1 MRIKI
6 LEPILLLGRDRFA
19 NVDIR
24 IRVSGGGFS
33 SQVYAIRQAIAKA
46 MVAYAQKCEYRIGYN
61 FYSTF
66 YCVWLRRRRKRPFV
80 VLFFFYSAA
89 AAAGLVMSKFEIKF
103 VLEEI
108 HHFEHL
114 RV

>member
-1 MRIKI
+1 LRIKI

-46 MVAYAQKCEYRIGYN
+46 MVAYAQKCEYCGRLQ
-61 FYSTF
+61 SP
-66 YCVWLRRRRKRPFV
+66 L
-80 VLFFFYSAA
+80 LLS
-89 AAAGLVMSKFEIKF
+89 LSKCI
-103 VLEEI
+103 EE
-108 HHFEHL
+108 ETQ
-114 RV
+114 